1 MKHPLEIIVFNEHT
15 LGYREPGS
23 NIFYILHAS
32 ILKGATYFPLMS
44 DGGMKFIGKLDSVRL
59 AKSKDFGEFRVHEK
73 AYREN
78 LGIHNYIYERE

>member
-1 MKHPLEIIVFNEHT
+1 MKDSLEIIVVNEHT

-44 DGGMKFIGKLDSVRL
+44 DGGMRFIGKLDNVRL
-59 AKSKDFGEFRVHEK
+59 AKSKDFGEFRVHERG
-73 AYREN
+73 YREN
-78 LGIHNYIYERE
+78 LSVYNYIYERE

>member
-32 ILKGATYFPLMS
+32 ILKGAPWIAPIS
-44 DGGMKFIGKLDSVRL
+44 DGQMRFIDPPDNVRL
-59 AKSKDFGEFRVHEK
+59 AKSKDFGEFRVHER

>member
-1 MKHPLEIIVFNEHT
+1 
-15 LGYREPGS
+15 
-23 NIFYILHAS
+23 
-32 ILKGATYFPLMS
+32 MS